1 MKNGKIKM
9 TGMVRVVVVGRDG
22 EIKTYPRSWI
32 RKLLGLPPKQMMVLH
47 HNTITAQG
55 DALIADWML
64 ASPTKT
70 KITSVNGYMQVG
82 TGWTGNSPKQN
93 TRCNTPTGTFQKVD
107 SGFPSAKGA
116 VVTYKASFPAGS
128 LDATG
133 IDEVCLL
140 NGNTSQAESLAYAEI
155 TPAVNVTQYDSLA
168 IEWSITVQGS

>member
-1 MKNGKIKM
+1 MKDGKVKM
-9 TGMVRVVVVGRDG
+9 TGMVKVVVVGRDG

-32 RKLLGLPPKQMMVLH
+32 RRLLGLPPKQMVILH

-93 TRCNTPTGTFQKVD
+93 TRCNNSVGSFQKVD
-107 SGFPSAKGA
+107 SGYPSVSGA
-116 VVTYKASFPAGS
+116 VVTYKASFPVGS
-128 LDATG
+128 LNASG

-140 NGNTSQAESLAYAEI
+140 NGNTSQAESLAYAQI
-155 TPAVNVTQYDSLA
+155 TPAVDVTSNDSLA
-168 IEWSITVQGS
+168 IEWTITVQGS